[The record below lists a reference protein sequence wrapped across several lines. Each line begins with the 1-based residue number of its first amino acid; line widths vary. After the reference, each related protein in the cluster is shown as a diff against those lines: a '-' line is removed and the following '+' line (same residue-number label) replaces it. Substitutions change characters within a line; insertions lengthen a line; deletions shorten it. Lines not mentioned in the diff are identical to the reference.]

1 MSVFDP
7 ECSGNRFS
15 AEFKLTGDAG
25 SPYEFG
31 IRFSVDG
38 DYSRLVACRW
48 VTWCVSTAS
57 SPGLSGRRSMHGLY
71 KCVLTFCA
79 VFVGL
84 VFAVMGFWALL
95 GVTCL
100 CAGMVLADVPERI
113 GGRFGHEQ

>member
-38 DYSRLVACRW
+38 DYFAVD
-48 VTWCVSTAS
+48 
-57 SPGLSGRRSMHGLY
+57 GLSMGDMVRINREFARVIRRRSMHGLY
-71 KCVLTFCA
+71 KGVLTFCA
-79 VFVGL
+79 VFAGL
-84 VFAVMGFWALL
+84 ILAVMGLWALV
-95 GVTCL
+95 GVACL

-113 GGRFGHEQ
+113 GGRFGHE